1 MACPFLDEVM
11 DEEAL
16 ILRRALRM
24 ERVFQDRYDP
34 FAFSDAR
41 LYERYRFSGAG
52 LRYICRLLGPRI
64 SNPTARS
71 QALTVPQ
78 QVCIAL
84 RFFACGTFLYTVG
97 DAEHLSKATVCRTI
111 RRVYLAL
118 KSFAPIFIKFPGHR
132 GLNYIKEDFYQIG
145 GRPMNLS
152 QNRIIIRIAYVT
164 FEQKPTYLLLLQ
176 DFLMSLG
183 LWIARILKSKSP
195 QATTR
200 RTTSIES
207 GTTALM
213 YK

>member
-1 MACPFLDEVM
+1 MACPFMLEVV

-34 FAFSDAR
+34 FAFSDDR

-64 SNPTARS
+64 SNSTARS

-78 QVCIAL
+78 QMCIAM

-111 RRVYLAL
+111 RKVSLAL
-118 KSFAPIFIKFPGHR
+118 KQLAPSFIKFPGHR

-145 GRPMNLS
+145 GKAILILS
-152 QNRIIIRIAYVT
+152 QNRKNI
-164 FEQKPTYLLLLQ
+164 
-176 DFLMSLG
+176 
-183 LWIARILKSKSP
+183 
-195 QATTR
+195 
-200 RTTSIES
+200 
-207 GTTALM
+207 
-213 YK
+213 